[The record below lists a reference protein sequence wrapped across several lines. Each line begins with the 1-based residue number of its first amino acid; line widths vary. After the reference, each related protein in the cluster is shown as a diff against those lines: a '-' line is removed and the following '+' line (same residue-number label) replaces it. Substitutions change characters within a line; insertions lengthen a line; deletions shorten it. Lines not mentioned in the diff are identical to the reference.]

1 VLLFFN
7 FDLKSLS
14 LTHQPDSKPDG
25 LKAAS
30 ALEDSDAR
38 AGGGALDRERRGEAA
53 GPSADDGDVD
63 EIGVVAVLVPRRR
76 RSRDDAA
83 SVGGSGAACSAPLL
97 KANEA
102 PGRALCSA
110 ESGRGREA
118 R

>member
-1 VLLFFN
+1 MLLFFN

-63 EIGVVAVLVPRRR
+63 EIGVVP
-76 RSRDDAA
+76 S
-83 SVGGSGAACSAPLL
+83 LL
-97 KANEA
+97 
-102 PGRALCSA
+102 
-110 ESGRGREA
+110 
-118 R
+118 